1 MARLTRV
8 STPIE
13 DYAVLGD
20 TGTAALVSRGG
31 SVDWLCL
38 PRFDSHAC
46 FAALLGGPQNGRWL
60 LRAADPDARIT
71 RRYVGRSAALE
82 TTYTTS
88 TGRVTVLDV
97 MPVQDRR
104 ADLVRRVAGVEGTV
118 RMRHEWV
125 VRFGYG
131 RIRPWVRRLDAH
143 GSRVITAVAGPDRL
157 ILRGD
162 RLPQAADGRH
172 VDEFD
177 VTGGQQLS
185 FSTTWVAS
193 HHPLP
198 EPLDVDE
205 RIADTIA
212 VGEEWAGTCSYEG
225 PYRDAVVRS
234 LLTLRLLTHGGTG
247 GIVAAATT
255 SLPEDFGGERNWDYR
270 FCWLRDASLALEA
283 LLECGYAHEAELWR
297 GWLLRA
303 AAGDPQ
309 DLQIMYG
316 VDGSRELPE
325 RRLDHLDGYAGSRP
339 VRVGNAAVDQRQ
351 TDVLGEVMIALQ
363 MARDVGL
370 PEDKDAWSLQRKLVD
385 HLADS
390 WQEPDNGLWE
400 IRGPRR
406 HFTHSRVMV
415 WVAFDRAV
423 AAVERHGLEGPL
435 QRWRALRDAVREEV
449 LEHGYDRDRGTF
461 TQHYDTKEVDASLL
475 VLSDV
480 GFIAGDD
487 PRMLGTIKAV
497 EEDLVR
503 DGLLLRYRT
512 TSGVDGLSG
521 DEHPFLACSFWLVQA
536 YAHAGR
542 LDDAH
547 ALMDRLLRLPNDVG
561 LLSEEYDPQRRRFVG
576 NFPQAFS
583 HLGLVGAATQLA
595 RLVREQD
602 AVPSRSR
609 S

>member
-1 MARLTRV
+1 
-8 STPIE
+8 
-13 DYAVLGD
+13 
-20 TGTAALVSRGG
+20 
-31 SVDWLCL
+31 
-38 PRFDSHAC
+38 
-46 FAALLGGPQNGRWL
+46 
-60 LRAADPDARIT
+60 
-71 RRYVGRSAALE
+71 
-82 TTYTTS
+82 
-88 TGRVTVLDV
+88 
-97 MPVQDRR
+97 
-104 ADLVRRVAGVEGTV
+104 
-118 RMRHEWV
+118 
-125 VRFGYG
+125 
-131 RIRPWVRRLDAH
+131 
-143 GSRVITAVAGPDRL
+143 
-157 ILRGD
+157 
-162 RLPQAADGRH
+162 
-172 VDEFD
+172 
-177 VTGGQQLS
+177 
-185 FSTTWVAS
+185 
-193 HHPLP
+193 
-198 EPLDVDE
+198 
-205 RIADTIA
+205 
-212 VGEEWAGTCSYEG
+212 
-225 PYRDAVVRS
+225 
-234 LLTLRLLTHGGTG
+234 
-247 GIVAAATT
+247 
-255 SLPEDFGGERNWDYR
+255 
-270 FCWLRDASLALEA
+270 
-283 LLECGYAHEAELWR
+283 
-297 GWLLRA
+297 
-303 AAGDPQ
+303 
-309 DLQIMYG
+309 
-316 VDGSRELPE
+316 
-325 RRLDHLDGYAGSRP
+325 
-339 VRVGNAAVDQRQ
+339 
-351 TDVLGEVMIALQ
+351 
-363 MARDVGL
+363 
-370 PEDKDAWSLQRKLVD
+370 
-385 HLADS
+385 
-390 WQEPDNGLWE
+390 
-400 IRGPRR
+400 
-406 HFTHSRVMV
+406 
-415 WVAFDRAV
+415 V